1 MKNLLIL
8 IVAAALFLHFYPQP
22 ELEAWYA
29 EQKAMVLGKFSDAT
43 DTKVRLS
50 SQKVYRD
57 IEASFDQFNSDEIKF
72 VKEITESRESVK
84 TFFASY
90 CDTEKQTPKLHKK
103 NQKLVCD
110 KISPYQSLF

>member
-1 MKNLLIL
+1 MKKLLIL
-8 IVAAALFLHFYPQP
+8 IVAAAIFLHFYPQP
-22 ELEAWYA
+22 ELEAWYG
-29 EQKAMVLGKFSDAT
+29 ENKAMVLEKFSDAT

-57 IEASFDQFNSDEIKF
+57 IESSFDQFNSEEIKF
-72 VKEITESRESVK
+72 VQEITASREAVK
-84 TFFASY
+84 TFFTTY
-90 CDTEKQTPKLHKK
+90 CENTKHTPKLHKK